1 MPKPTK
7 SIKSFIPYLPL
18 YVAVPVA
25 YALVFNYL
33 GYPID
38 WRAYGIG
45 ALGWLIALI
54 LRTPVIQI
62 AGRLAKPSS
71 AQLIVVNSS
80 GPLEEIVRLVVLA
93 LTSFTLSNAL
103 SIGQGWAAIE
113 VVYAAINGIMM
124 LVIANGT
131 DEKSIEARK
140 MMEQQGMRTDLSPL
154 VGVIERVTASAF
166 HIGAA
171 LLIACQ
177 PWFVLLLVPA
187 HSLLNLGAVRLMK
200 TSIVWTEVFVAVVG
214 IAVLAA
220 GWLVHV

>member
-1 MPKPTK
+1 MTKPSN
-7 SIKSFIPYLPL
+7 SIRSFIPYLPL
-18 YVAVPVA
+18 YIAVPIA
-25 YALVFNYL
+25 YALVFSFL
-33 GYPID
+33 GHPIH
-38 WRAYGIG
+38 WGAYGIG
-45 ALGWLIALI
+45 ALGWLAALI
-54 LRTPVIQI
+54 LRSPVALI
-62 AGRLAKPSS
+62 AGRLAKPS
-71 AQLIVVNSS
+71 AQLIVVSSS
-80 GPLEEIVRLVVLA
+80 GPLEEIVRLIVLA

-103 SIGQGWAAIE
+103 SVGQGWAAIE

-131 DEKSIEARK
+131 DEKSAEARK

-171 LLIACQ
+171 LLLAFQ
-177 PWFVLLLVPA
+177 PWLVLLLVPV
-187 HSLLNLGAVRLMK
+187 HSALNLIAGRLMK
-200 TSIVWTEVFVAVVG
+200 TSIVWTEIFVAIVG